1 MDSQSRRVPESTG
14 NREERLRRRRERERA
29 RRASETA
36 DQRHERLRVRRERD
50 RARRAARTAAD
61 RAVLLQQRR
70 LRLSTESS
78 EERETRLQR
87 MSNRLAAETTELQQE
102 RLAAETTEE
111 RAARLQQM
119 SERQRERLAAETTDE
134 RVARLQHDQESHR
147 GAQSDLPLF
156 EQPDVRARMC
166 KFHAHLAALESPRCT
181 TCSEAFPGLQL
192 RLQSTEC
199 LRCSRDK
206 HTPKLYSIA
215 NNTDPGLVPPQLQ
228 VRQTSCFMSY
238 FCSWCKSF

>member
-1 MDSQSRRVPESTG
+1 
-14 NREERLRRRRERERA
+14 
-29 RRASETA
+29 
-36 DQRHERLRVRRERD
+36 
-50 RARRAARTAAD
+50 
-61 RAVLLQQRR
+61 
-70 LRLSTESS
+70 
-78 EERETRLQR
+78 
-87 MSNRLAAETTELQQE
+87 MSELQQE

-119 SERQRERLAAETTDE
+119 SELQQERLAAETTEERAARLQQMSELQQERLAAETTEERAARLQQMSELQQERLAAETTEERVARLQRMSERQRERLAAETTDE
-134 RVARLQHDQESHR
+134 RAARLQHDQESHR

-156 EQPDVRARMC
+156 EQPAVRARMC

-192 RLQSTEC
+192 RSQSTEC
-199 LRCSRDK
+199 LRCSRNK

-215 NNTDPGLVPPQLQ
+215 NNMDPGLVPPQLQ

-238 FCSWCKSF
+238 CHTTSVILLFLV

>member
-1 MDSQSRRVPESTG
+1 MSELQQ
-14 NREERLRRRRERERA
+14 ERLATTEE
-29 RRASETA
+29 
-36 DQRHERLRVRRERD
+36 
-50 RARRAARTAAD
+50 RAAR
-61 RAVLLQQRR
+61 LQQ
-70 LRLSTESS
+70 
-78 EERETRLQR
+78 
-87 MSNRLAAETTELQQE
+87 MSELQQE

-119 SERQRERLAAETTDE
+119 NELQQERLAAETTEERVARLQRMSELQQERLAAETTEERVARLQRMSERQRERLAAETTDE
-134 RVARLQHDQESHR
+134 RAARLQHDQESHR

-156 EQPDVRARMC
+156 EQPAVRARMC

-192 RLQSTEC
+192 RSQSTEC

-215 NNTDPGLVPPQLQ
+215 NNMDPGLVPPQLQ

-238 FCSWCKSF
+238 CHTTSVILLFLV